1 MVKLLVLFRKEI
13 VKTLT
18 KVLSDSGDY
27 NSKTAIMKDIR
38 RKSAQGLKMNYY
50 PILLNEFIRNPG
62 ARFIIRKSVCPAKTL
77 VKC

>member
-1 MVKLLVLFRKEI
+1 VVKLLVILRKEI

-18 KVLSDSGDY
+18 KVLSDIGDC

-50 PILLNEFIRNPG
+50 PILLNEFIRNQD
-62 ARFIIRKSVCPAKTL
+62 ARFIGRALVCPAKTL
-77 VKC
+77 VI